1 MAVDTPET
9 TARAHREAVSL
20 LREKTADFRGDAEL
34 FRILGEAHQALGER
48 GLAHKA
54 AAEGYLLRGMRLPA
68 LEQLR
73 LARDAGDLDF
83 FNGSI
88 VDAKLREAEAVYR
101 EELKDA
107 RR

>member
-1 MAVDTPET
+1 
-9 TARAHREAVSL
+9 
-20 LREKTADFRGDAEL
+20 
-34 FRILGEAHQALGER
+34 
-48 GLAHKA
+48 
-54 AAEGYLLRGMRLPA
+54 MRLPA

-88 VDAKLREAEAVYR
+88 VDAKLREAEALYR
-101 EELKDA
+101 EEMKDA